1 MANITAK
8 DVADLRAKTGL
19 GMMDCKKA
27 LVEAE
32 GDVEK
37 AVKILR
43 EKGLATAEKKADR
56 VAAEGVVAIL
66 SKNGVTAMVEVNS
79 ETDFAAKS
87 DAFKEFVNGVLETI
101 VANKPATVEELLAM
115 DYVGG
120 TETVQ
125 KTLIEKIAFIKENLT
140 VRRFVIVEG
149 VTSSYIHGFGGT
161 GVIVKFETNVAD
173 KDGFA
178 EYAKNIALQIAA
190 GNPPKYVNIE
200 DVPAEAVA
208 EEKAVL
214 IAQMKNDPKNAN
226 KPDSIL
232 DKIVSGRLGKFYERV
247 CLVEQGYVKE
257 DSMTVG
263 AYTKATAKELGGD
276 IKIVS
281 FNLFEKGEGI
291 EKKEENYAEEIAKS
305 PSAPWTRTTLPRSQA
320 L

>member
-8 DVADLRAKTGL
+8 QVADLRAKTGL

-43 EKGLATAEKKADR
+43 EKGLATAEKKAGR
-56 VAAEGVVAIL
+56 IAAEGRVDIL
-66 SKNGVTAMVEVNS
+66 AKNGVTAMVEVNS

-87 DAFKEFVNGVLETI
+87 DNFKDFVAGLLETI
-101 VANKPATVEELLAM
+101 VDKKPATLEELMALNFN
-115 DYVGG
+115 G
-120 TETVQ
+120 TEETVQ
-125 KTLIEKIAFIKENLT
+125 KTLVEKIAVIKENLT
-140 VRRFVIVEG
+140 VRRFVIVDG
-149 VTSSYIHGFGGT
+149 VTSSYIHGAGST
-161 GVIVKFETNVAD
+161 GVVVKFETNVAD

-190 GNPPKYVNIE
+190 GNPPQYVNIE

-226 KPDSIL
+226 KPDAIL
-232 DKIVSGRLGKFYERV
+232 EKIVSGRLGKFYERV

-281 FNLFEKGEGI
+281 FQLFEKGEGI
-291 EKKEENYAEEIAKS
+291 EKVEEDYAAEIARLSGVK
-305 PSAPWTRTTLPRSQA
+305 Q
-320 L
+320 

>member
-8 DVADLRAKTGL
+8 DVANLRAKTGL

-32 GDVEK
+32 GDFEK

-56 VAAEGVVAIL
+56 IAAEGLVDIMT
-66 SKNGVTAMVEVNS
+66 KDGVTAMIEANS

-87 DAFKEFVNGVLETI
+87 DAFKEFVKGVLETI
-101 VANKPATVEELLAM
+101 IAKRPATVAELLELPYLDTA
-115 DYVGG
+115 
-120 TETVQ
+120 ETVQ
-125 KTLIEKIAFIKENLT
+125 KTLIEKIAIIKENLT
-140 VRRFVIVEG
+140 IRRFVIVEG

-161 GVIVKFETNVAD
+161 GVVVKFEADAAVAA
-173 KDGFA
+173 KPEFA
-178 EYAKNIALQIAA
+178 AYAKNIALQIAA
-190 GNPPKYVNIE
+190 GNPPQYVNIE

-208 EEKAVL
+208 EEKNVL

-226 KPDSIL
+226 KPDAIL

-247 CLVEQGYVKE
+247 CLVEQAYVKE

-263 AYTKATAKELGGD
+263 QYTKNTAKELGGE

-281 FNLFEKGEGI
+281 FDLFEKGEGI
-291 EKKEENYAEEIAKS
+291 EKKEENYAEEIAKLS
-305 PSAPWTRTTLPRSQA
+305 GVKQ
-320 L
+320 

>member
-8 DVADLRAKTGL
+8 DVANLRAKTGL

-32 GDVEK
+32 GDFEK

-56 VAAEGVVAIL
+56 VAAEGLVDIMT
-66 SKNGVTAMVEVNS
+66 KDGVTAMIEANS

-87 DAFKEFVNGVLETI
+87 DAFKEFVKGVLETI
-101 VANKPATVEELLAM
+101 IAKRPATVAELLELPYLDTA
-115 DYVGG
+115 
-120 TETVQ
+120 ETVQ
-125 KTLIEKIAFIKENLT
+125 KTLIEKIAIIKENLT
-140 VRRFVIVEG
+140 IRRFVIVEG

-161 GVIVKFETNVAD
+161 GVVVKFEADAAVAA
-173 KDGFA
+173 KPEFA
-178 EYAKNIALQIAA
+178 AYAKNIALQIAA
-190 GNPPKYVNIE
+190 GNPPQYVNIE

-208 EEKAVL
+208 EEKNVL

-226 KPDSIL
+226 KPDAIL

-247 CLVEQGYVKE
+247 CLVEQAYVKE

-263 AYTKATAKELGGD
+263 QYTKNTAKELGGE

-281 FNLFEKGEGI
+281 FDLFEKGEGI
-291 EKKEENYAEEIAKS
+291 EKKEENYAEEIAKLS
-305 PSAPWTRTTLPRSQA
+305 GVKQ
-320 L
+320 

>member
-8 DVADLRAKTGL
+8 QVADLRAKTGL

-32 GDVEK
+32 GDVEN

-43 EKGLATAEKKADR
+43 EKGLATAEKKAGR
-56 VAAEGVVAIL
+56 VAAEGRVDIMT
-66 SKNGVTAMVEVNS
+66 KNGVTAMVEVNS

-87 DAFKEFVNGVLETI
+87 DAFKAFVTGLLETI
-101 VANKPATVEELLAM
+101 IEKKPANVAALMELPFQ
-115 DYVGG
+115 GG
-120 TETVQ
+120 ALTVQ
-125 KTLIEKIAFIKENLT
+125 QTLVEQIAIIKENIT

-149 VTSSYIHGFGGT
+149 TTSSYIHGMGGT
-161 GVIVKFETNVAD
+161 GVVVKFDTNVAD
-173 KDGFA
+173 KAGFA

-190 GNPPKYVNIE
+190 GNPPQYVNIE

-226 KPDSIL
+226 KPDNIL
-232 DKIVSGRLGKFYERV
+232 EKIVSGRLGKFYERV
-247 CLVEQGYVKE
+247 CLVEQAYVKE

-281 FNLFEKGEGI
+281 FVLYEKGEGI
-291 EKKEENYAEEIAKS
+291 EKVEEDYAAEIARLSGVK
-305 PSAPWTRTTLPRSQA
+305 Q
-320 L
+320 

>member
-8 DVADLRAKTGL
+8 DVADLRARTGL

-43 EKGLATAEKKADR
+43 EKGLATAEKKAGR
-56 VAAEGVVAIL
+56 IAAEGRVDIL
-66 SKNGVTAMVEVNS
+66 SKNGVTAMLEVNS

-87 DAFKEFVNGVLETI
+87 DAFKELVAGLLETI
-101 VANKPATVEELLAM
+101 VDKKPADVAALLELPFA
-115 DYVGG
+115 G
-120 TETVQ
+120 TAETVQ
-125 KTLIEKIAFIKENLT
+125 RTLVEKIAIIKENLSI
-140 VRRFVIVEG
+140 RRFVIVEG
-149 VTSSYIHGFGGT
+149 TTSSYIHGAGST

-173 KDGFA
+173 KPGFA

-226 KPDSIL
+226 KPDNIL

-263 AYTKATAKELGGD
+263 TYTKNTAKELGGD

-281 FNLFEKGEGI
+281 FNLYEKGEGI
-291 EKKEENYAEEIAKS
+291 EKKEEDYAAEIARLSGVK
-305 PSAPWTRTTLPRSQA
+305 Q
-320 L
+320 

>member
-1 MANITAK
+1 M
-8 DVADLRAKTGL
+8 
-19 GMMDCKKA
+19 
-27 LVEAE
+27 
-32 GDVEK
+32 
-37 AVKILR
+37 
-43 EKGLATAEKKADR
+43 
-56 VAAEGVVAIL
+56 AAEGRVDIL

-87 DAFKEFVNGVLETI
+87 DHFKDFVAGLLETI
-101 VANKPATVEELLAM
+101 VDKKPASLEELMAANFN
-115 DYVGG
+115 G
-120 TETVQ
+120 TEESVQ
-125 KTLIEKIAFIKENLT
+125 KTLIEKIAVIKENLT

-149 VTSSYIHGFGGT
+149 TTSSYIHGAGTT

-178 EYAKNIALQIAA
+178 EFAKNIALQIAA
-190 GNPPKYVNIE
+190 GNPPQYVNIE

-226 KPDSIL
+226 KPDNIL

-263 AYTKATAKELGGD
+263 TYTKNTAKELGGD

-281 FNLFEKGEGI
+281 FNLYEKGEGI
-291 EKKEENYAEEIAKS
+291 EKKEEDYAAEIARLSGVK
-305 PSAPWTRTTLPRSQA
+305 Q
-320 L
+320 

>member
-8 DVADLRAKTGL
+8 DVAELRAKTGL

-43 EKGLATAEKKADR
+43 EKGLATAEKKAGR
-56 VAAEGVVAIL
+56 VAAEGRVDIL

-87 DAFKEFVNGVLETI
+87 DNFKAFVAGLLETI
-101 VANKPATVEELLAM
+101 VATKPATLEELMATNFI
-115 DYVGG
+115 G
-120 TETVQ
+120 TEESVQ
-125 KTLIEKIAFIKENLT
+125 KTLVEKIAVIKENLT

-149 VTSSYIHGFGGT
+149 VTSSYIHGAGAT
-161 GVIVKFETNVAD
+161 GVVVKFETNVAD
-173 KDGFA
+173 KEGFA

-190 GNPPKYVNIE
+190 GNPPQYVNIE

-226 KPDSIL
+226 KPDAIL

-257 DSMTVG
+257 DSISVG
-263 AYTKATAKELGGD
+263 TYTKNTAKELGGD
-276 IKIVS
+276 IKILS
-281 FNLFEKGEGI
+281 FTLFEKGEGI
-291 EKKEENYAEEIAKS
+291 EKKEEDYAAEIARLAAGGDK
-305 PSAPWTRTTLPRSQA
+305 
-320 L
+320 